1 MADGIPGTLGFQA
14 QGRPCPDLVLEEKTE
29 WLHDLLEIY
38 IVRKSAYVVVGLDD
52 R

>member
-1 MADGIPGTLGFQA
+1 MADGIPGNLGFQA
-14 QGRPCPDLVLEEKTE
+14 QAGLADLVLEEKTE